1 MPIIRAKHNKDFT
14 QIKNA
19 TLREKGLSLRARG
32 LLAYMLSFPDNW
44 EFSVCNIV
52 AETGESDRT
61 VRRILAEL
69 EKQGF
74 IYREQSRDDLGKFED
89 ATSWVFETATARIS
103 RKKETAETEAKKIS
117 PPSAKTPP
125 AEKPSA
131 KTPPAVN
138 CRRKNNEYKR
148 ISKERILSSNERTV
162 AASYDAVLDL
172 VEDSELRNALH
183 EYIQMRFYIKKP
195 PTNAA
200 LKHYIARVFAL
211 YPDDADLR
219 LQCVRQ
225 SVLNSRPNAFPLPS
239 ENSKPSA
246 PDAFSNGQPP
256 PSSFA
261 TGLSSKRRASS
272 KSPLSAAER
281 RARHAESMRDSWQII
296 LSDIEAE
303 REDG

>member
-1 MPIIRAKHNKDFT
+1 MSIIRSKHNKDFT
-14 QIKNA
+14 QINNA

-52 AETGESDRT
+52 AETGESEYMINKT
-61 VRRILAEL
+61 LSEL
-69 EKQGF
+69 EKAGF
-74 IYREQSRDDLGKFED
+74 FSRIRVRNSGGKIVCGKY
-89 ATSWVFETATARIS
+89 TVSETGQ
-103 RKKETAETEAKKIS
+103 KIFNS
-117 PPSAKTPP
+117 ENSTHP
-125 AEKPSA
+125 AENELDKSDKNYVPSVEM
-131 KTPPAVN
+131 PQEELPRLEIPHEVN

-239 ENSKPSA
+239 ENSKPTASPYSA
-246 PDAFSNGQPP
+246 R
-256 PSSFA
+256 SS
-261 TGLSSKRRASS
+261 
-272 KSPLSAAER
+272 AER

-296 LSDIEAE
+296 LSDIEEE
-303 REDG
+303 REDE

>member
-1 MPIIRAKHNKDFT
+1 
-14 QIKNA
+14 
-19 TLREKGLSLRARG
+19 
-32 LLAYMLSFPDNW
+32 MLICSRSFFALN
-44 EFSVCNIV
+44 
-52 AETGESDRT
+52 
-61 VRRILAEL
+61 L
-69 EKQGF
+69 
-74 IYREQSRDDLGKFED
+74 
-89 ATSWVFETATARIS
+89 
-103 RKKETAETEAKKIS
+103 
-117 PPSAKTPP
+117 PPSVSKTLSGLAP
-125 AEKPSA
+125 PSA

-162 AASYDAVLDL
+162 ATSYDAVLDL

-211 YPDDADLR
+211 YPDDANLR

-225 SVLNSRPNAFPLPS
+225 SVLNSRPNAFPLPA
-239 ENSKPSA
+239 ENSKPTAS
-246 PDAFSNGQPP
+246 
-256 PSSFA
+256 
-261 TGLSSKRRASS
+261 LSSARSS
-272 KSPLSAAER
+272 AER

-296 LSDIEAE
+296 LADIEAE

>member
-14 QIKNA
+14 QINNA

-89 ATSWVFETATARIS
+89 ATSWVFETATAARIS
-103 RKKETAETEAKKIS
+103 RKKETAETETKKIS
-117 PPSAKTPP
+117 PPSAKTPS

-131 KTPPAVN
+131 KIPSAVN

-162 AASYDAVLDL
+162 AASYDVVLDL

-200 LKHYIARVFAL
+200 LKHYIARIFAL
-211 YPDDADLR
+211 YPDDANLR

-239 ENSKPSA
+239 ENSKPPA
-246 PDAFSNGQPP
+246 
-256 PSSFA
+256 
-261 TGLSSKRRASS
+261 ASS
-272 KSPLSAAER
+272 SRDSAER

-296 LSDIEAE
+296 LADIE
-303 REDG
+303 EDKEDND

>member
-1 MPIIRAKHNKDFT
+1 MLICSRSFFALNLPPSVSK
-14 QIKNA
+14 
-19 TLREKGLSLRARG
+19 TLSGL
-32 LLAYMLSFPDNW
+32 
-44 EFSVCNIV
+44 
-52 AETGESDRT
+52 
-61 VRRILAEL
+61 
-69 EKQGF
+69 
-74 IYREQSRDDLGKFED
+74 
-89 ATSWVFETATARIS
+89 
-103 RKKETAETEAKKIS
+103 S

-138 CRRKNNEYKR
+138 CRRKNNKYKR
-148 ISKERILSSNERTV
+148 ISKERILSQKESKRSETFDDIIAAV
-162 AASYDAVLDL
+162 ADESLK
-172 VEDSELRNALH
+172 SALE
-183 EYIQMRFYIKKP
+183 EYVQMRFYIKKP

-239 ENSKPSA
+239 ENSKPTAS
-246 PDAFSNGQPP
+246 
-256 PSSFA
+256 PSSA
-261 TGLSSKRRASS
+261 RSS
-272 KSPLSAAER
+272 AER

-296 LSDIEAE
+296 LSDIEEE

>member
-1 MPIIRAKHNKDFT
+1 
-14 QIKNA
+14 
-19 TLREKGLSLRARG
+19 
-32 LLAYMLSFPDNW
+32 MLICSRSF
-44 EFSVCNIV
+44 F
-52 AETGESDRT
+52 AL
-61 VRRILAEL
+61 IL
-69 EKQGF
+69 
-74 IYREQSRDDLGKFED
+74 
-89 ATSWVFETATARIS
+89 
-103 RKKETAETEAKKIS
+103 
-117 PPSAKTPP
+117 PPSASKTLSGLAP
-125 AEKPSA
+125 PSA

-148 ISKERILSSNERTV
+148 ISKERILSQKESKRSETFDDIIAAV
-162 AASYDAVLDL
+162 ADESLK
-172 VEDSELRNALH
+172 SALE
-183 EYIQMRFYIKKP
+183 EYVQMRFYIKKP

-225 SVLNSRPNAFPLPS
+225 SVLKSRPNAFPLPS